1 MFNTLPINSSL
12 MFDDILNKAWPV
24 HLRESESHYGI
35 RCGPVWAED
44 KEGNYELTLEVPGI
58 GKENAKFTIKDSTL
72 RFEGEHGDYKYDQK
86 YSTPEGTD
94 ASKCKAVLKN
104 GIAKVTL
111 PKIESQKMRQIDID

>member
-44 KEGNYELTLEVPGI
+44 KEGNYE
-58 GKENAKFTIKDSTL
+58 
-72 RFEGEHGDYKYDQK
+72 FEGEHGDYKYDQK

-104 GIAKVTL
+104 GVAKVTL